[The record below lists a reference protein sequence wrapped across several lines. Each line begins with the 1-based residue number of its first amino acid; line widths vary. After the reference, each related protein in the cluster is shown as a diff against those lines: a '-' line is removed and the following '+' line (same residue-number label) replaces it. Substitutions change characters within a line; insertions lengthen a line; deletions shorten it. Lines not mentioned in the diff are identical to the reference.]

1 MDMYSV
7 KADADQEHPATEATP
22 YLAGHGMDATPV
34 YFLPSNPIN
43 QACLDGRCLQ
53 VYHVKQDNVLRPV
66 EGRITEVLRNQ
77 SVTLDPVEESQQ
89 HPPDRV
95 ERSLP
100 TRGMLFP
107 QFSWVDTSVGTA
119 KRILGYVGDN
129 IYNIVNPRKPN
140 G

>member
-1 MDMYSV
+1 MWTV
-7 KADADQEHPATEATP
+7 KAEADQEHPATEAIP
-22 YLAGHGMDATPV
+22 YLSGHGMDATPV

-43 QACLDGRCLQ
+43 QVCLDGRCMQ
-53 VYHVKQDNVLRPV
+53 VYHVKQDNRLQPV

-77 SVTLDPVEESQQ
+77 SFTVDAVDESQM
-89 HPPDRV
+89 HMPDRV
-95 ERSLP
+95 ERSVP
-100 TRGMLFP
+100 TKGVPFS

-129 IYNIVNPRKPN
+129 IYNLTNARKPS